1 LPVVASKNSVPLEI
15 FSGWKEIAHYLRK
28 GVRTVQR
35 CERELGLPIQRPNG
49 ESSGSVIATKVELD
63 GWVNA
68 TPTQVGSLPKRW
80 PTERTNKLGAQLL
93 LIDSEIALTFF
104 RHSISDERPRKKK
117 TQDSD
122 RSQSI

>member
-1 LPVVASKNSVPLEI
+1 
-15 FSGWKEIAHYLRK
+15 
-28 GVRTVQR
+28 VQR

-80 PTERTNKLGAQLL
+80 PTERTNKLGAQFL